1 MGCHSR
7 VKSLGRGILEF
18 RSAHFN
24 LKSGPA
30 RYPGQSQ
37 VYNDDRLYDA
47 FDYNRRRP
55 NNDNR
60 RPNKEA
66 DNFDRN
72 TKDDYERRGGN
83 GDRRNW
89 DKYSGAN
96 YNLNRYQAGE
106 NPRDTDRYEK
116 EKYNKRY
123 PTDRYTSERH
133 TFNIYDADRT
143 PNRFSDTSYGGDS
156 GQRVWGERRQP
167 SR

>member
-1 MGCHSR
+1 M
-7 VKSLGRGILEF
+7 
-18 RSAHFN
+18 
-24 LKSGPA
+24 
-30 RYPGQSQ
+30 
-37 VYNDDRLYDA
+37 YNDDRLYDA
-47 FDYNRRRP
+47 FDYNRRPNNDNRRP

-60 RPNKEA
+60 RPNNDNRRPNNEA

-72 TKDDYERRGGN
+72 NEKKNDYDRRPAET

-89 DKYSGAN
+89 EKYSGSAN
-96 YNLNRYQAGE
+96 YDLNRYSGE
-106 NPRDTDRYEK
+106 NPRDTDRYLEK

-143 PNRFSDTSYGGDS
+143 SNRFSDTTSYGSNSD
-156 GQRVWGERRQP
+156 RVWGERKRYP

>member
-1 MGCHSR
+1 M
-7 VKSLGRGILEF
+7 
-18 RSAHFN
+18 
-24 LKSGPA
+24 
-30 RYPGQSQ
+30 
-37 VYNDDRLYDA
+37 YNDDRLYDA
-47 FDYNRRRP
+47 FDYNRRPNNDNRRPNNDNRRP

-60 RPNKEA
+60 RPNKET

-72 TKDDYERRGGN
+72 TENDYERRGEN

-89 DKYSGAN
+89 EKYSGSN
-96 YNLNRYQAGE
+96 YNVKDRYLAGE

-116 EKYNKRY
+116 EKNNARY

-143 PNRFSDTSYGGDS
+143 SNRFSDTSSGGNSDL
-156 GQRVWGERRQP
+156 RVWGERKRQG